1 MASPTLEDFLTSER
15 DIANKISRIPG
26 DEYLIRN
33 SRQSVTQE
41 PQESGIKEEEF
52 EDMFIDD
59 FVLLEPD
66 FSKYNTKANLDKER
80 DRLHEQDSSCLI
92 GKPGTKGERITLED
106 FEIRKVIDKGS
117 FGKVFLVSCPK
128 MGKMYAMKRINK
140 DLLLQKKQV
149 QNIKNEKEILF

>member
-1 MASPTLEDFLTSER
+1 MYGLASPSLEDFLTSER

-26 DEYLIRN
+26 EEYLIKSN
-33 SRQSVTQE
+33 RQSVAQQ
-41 PQESGIKEEEF
+41 PQEAAKEEEF

-66 FSKYNTKANLDKER
+66 FSKYNTQANLDKER

-149 QNIKNEKEILF
+149 